1 VEASGRGDGLMEEAL
16 RDERYSRKEGHA
28 MMRFN
33 RRFGA
38 VLTAVAL
45 MVVAG
50 CGGGD
55 DEDGGGSSGQA
66 KTSSNKPVTINW
78 WHIANND
85 PLKTIWKQAAD
96 EYHAAHPNVT
106 IKITVL
112 ENEAFK
118 AKLTTNMQAGK
129 PPDVFQSWGGG
140 TLKEQADAG
149 LVKDITQDA
158 KPWVGT
164 LNEAGVK
171 LYQVDGK
178 QYGIPYNLGVVGF
191 WYNKKHFRKAGID
204 APPTTWDEF
213 LSDVQKLK
221 SAGIT
226 PLAVGEKDKWPGMFW
241 WANLSLRIA
250 GSDAMAK
257 AGEDGSFDG
266 PGFVEAGKQLE
277 RLIDMKP
284 FQPGFLAAPWDGAGG
299 EAATMGN
306 GRAAMD
312 LMGQWAP
319 FTFNANTKDKK
330 GLGDDLGWFAFP
342 TVEGGK
348 SQPTEYFGGGD
359 GFAIGRDAPPEAVD
373 FVKFLVSPPIGSKG
387 GASGA
392 LLPTAKGTESSVKD
406 PNMKSVLDAR
416 GQASFVQLYL
426 DQAYAPAVGQAIN
439 DAVQQL
445 FAGKASPEEV
455 SKKIADAAKAG

>member
-1 VEASGRGDGLMEEAL
+1 MLRYRRPIAGLL
-16 RDERYSRKEGHA
+16 
-28 MMRFN
+28 
-33 RRFGA
+33 
-38 VLTAVAL
+38 VAL
-45 MVVAG
+45 AMVVVAA
-50 CGGGD
+50 CGGSD
-55 DEDGGGSSGQA
+55 NNASTSSSGQKA
-66 KTSSNKPVTINW
+66 SSTKPVTINW

-96 EYHAAHPNVT
+96 QYHAAHPNVT

-140 TLKEQADAG
+140 TLKEQADAS
-149 LVKDITQDA
+149 LVKDISADT
-158 KPWVGT
+158 KPWIGT
-164 LNEAGVK
+164 LNDAGVK

-178 QYGIPYNLGVVGF
+178 QYGVPYNLGVVGV
-191 WYNKKHFRKAGID
+191 WYNKKLFKKAGID

-221 SAGIT
+221 TSGVT

-250 GSDAMAK
+250 GGPAMAK
-257 AGEDGSFDG
+257 AGQDGSFDA
-266 PGFVEAGKQLE
+266 PGFVEAGTQLK
-277 RLIDMKP
+277 RLIDIKP
-284 FQPGFLAAPWDGAGG
+284 FQAGYLAAPWDGAGG

-330 GLGDDLGWFAFP
+330 GLGKDLGWFAFP
-342 TVEGGK
+342 TVNGGK
-348 SQPTEYFGGGD
+348 STPSEYFGGGD

-373 FVKFLVSPPIGSKG
+373 FVKFLVSQQIGDKG

-392 LLPTAKGTESSVKD
+392 ILPTAKGTETSVKD

-416 GQASFVQLYL
+416 GKASFVQLYL
-426 DQAYAPAVGQAIN
+426 DQAYAPAVGQAVN

-455 SKKIADAAKAG
+455 SKKIANAAKAG

>member
-1 VEASGRGDGLMEEAL
+1 MLRYRRPIAGLL
-16 RDERYSRKEGHA
+16 
-28 MMRFN
+28 
-33 RRFGA
+33 
-38 VLTAVAL
+38 VAL
-45 MVVAG
+45 AMLVVAA
-50 CGGGD
+50 CGGD
-55 DEDGGGSSGQA
+55 DNENASTSSSGQKA
-66 KTSSNKPVTINW
+66 SSNKPVTINW

-96 EYHAAHPNVT
+96 QYHAAHPNVT

-140 TLKEQADAG
+140 TLKEQADAS
-149 LVKDITQDA
+149 LVKDISADT
-158 KPWVGT
+158 KPWIGT
-164 LNEAGVK
+164 LNDAGVK
-171 LYQVDGK
+171 LYQLDGK
-178 QYGIPYNLGVVGF
+178 QYGVPYNLGVVGV
-191 WYNKKHFRKAGID
+191 WYNKKLFKEAGID
-204 APPTTWDEF
+204 GPPTTWDEF
-213 LSDVQKLK
+213 LGDVQKLK
-221 SAGIT
+221 SAGVT

-250 GSDAMAK
+250 GGQAMAK
-257 AGEDGSFDG
+257 AGQDGSFDT
-266 PGFVEAGKQLE
+266 PGFVEAGKQLK

-284 FQPGFLAAPWDGAGG
+284 FQAGYLAAPWDGAGG

-330 GLGDDLGWFAFP
+330 GLGKDLGWFGFP
-342 TVEGGK
+342 TVDGGK
-348 SQPTEYFGGGD
+348 STPSEYFGGGD
-359 GFAIGRDAPPEAVD
+359 GFAIGRDAPAEAVD
-373 FVKFLVSPPIGSKG
+373 FVKFLVSQQIGDKG

-392 LLPTAKGTESSVKD
+392 ILPTAKGTESSVKD

-416 GQASFVQLYL
+416 GKASFVQLYL
-426 DQAYAPAVGQAIN
+426 DQAYAPAVGQAVN

-455 SKKIADAAKAG
+455 SKKIANAAKAG

>member
-1 VEASGRGDGLMEEAL
+1 MLRYRRLIAGLLVTLA
-16 RDERYSRKEGHA
+16 
-28 MMRFN
+28 
-33 RRFGA
+33 
-38 VLTAVAL
+38 
-45 MVVAG
+45 MVVVAA
-50 CGGGD
+50 CGGSD
-55 DEDGGGSSGQA
+55 NDNASTGSSGQKA
-66 KTSSNKPVTINW
+66 SSTKPVTINW

-96 EYHAAHPNVT
+96 QYHAAHPNVT

-149 LVKDITQDA
+149 LVKDISADT
-158 KPWVGT
+158 KPWIGT
-164 LNEAGVK
+164 LNDAGVK
-171 LYQVDGK
+171 LYQIDGK
-178 QYGIPYNLGVVGF
+178 QYGVPYNLGVVGV
-191 WYNKKHFRKAGID
+191 WYNKKLFKKAGID
-204 APPTTWDEF
+204 APPSTWDEF

-221 SAGIT
+221 ASGAT

-250 GSDAMAK
+250 GGQAMAK
-257 AGEDGSFDG
+257 AGQDGSFDS
-266 PGFVEAGKQLE
+266 PGFVEAGKQLK

-284 FQPGFLAAPWDGAGG
+284 FQAGYLAAPWDGAGG

-330 GLGDDLGWFAFP
+330 GLGKDLGWFAFP
-342 TVEGGK
+342 TVNGGK
-348 SQPTEYFGGGD
+348 STPSEYFGGGD

-373 FVKFLVSPPIGSKG
+373 FVKFLVSPQIGDKG
-387 GASGA
+387 GESGA
-392 LLPTAKGTESSVKD
+392 ILPTAKGTETSVKD

-416 GQASFVQLYL
+416 GKASFVQLYL
-426 DQAYAPAVGQAIN
+426 DQAYAPAVGQAVN

-455 SKKIADAAKAG
+455 SKKIANAAKAG

>member
-1 VEASGRGDGLMEEAL
+1 MLRYRRLIAGLL
-16 RDERYSRKEGHA
+16 
-28 MMRFN
+28 
-33 RRFGA
+33 
-38 VLTAVAL
+38 VAL
-45 MVVAG
+45 AMVVVAA
-50 CGGGD
+50 CGGSGND
-55 DEDGGGSSGQA
+55 NASTSSSGQKA
-66 KTSSNKPVTINW
+66 SSTKPVTINW

-96 EYHAAHPNVT
+96 QYHAAHPNVT

-140 TLKEQADAG
+140 TLKEQADAS
-149 LVKDITQDA
+149 LVKDISADA
-158 KPWVGT
+158 KPWIGT
-164 LNEAGVK
+164 LNDAGVK
-171 LYQVDGK
+171 LYQIDGK
-178 QYGIPYNLGVVGF
+178 QYGVPYNLGVVGV
-191 WYNKKHFRKAGID
+191 WYNKKLFKKAGID

-221 SAGIT
+221 TSGAT

-250 GSDAMAK
+250 GGQAMAK
-257 AGEDGSFDG
+257 AGQDGSFDT
-266 PGFVEAGKQLE
+266 PGFVEAGKQLK

-284 FQPGFLAAPWDGAGG
+284 FQAGYLAAPWDGAGG

-330 GLGDDLGWFAFP
+330 GLGKDLGWFAFP
-342 TVEGGK
+342 TVDGGK
-348 SQPTEYFGGGD
+348 STPSEYFGGGD

-373 FVKFLVSPPIGSKG
+373 FVKFLVSQQIGDKG
-387 GASGA
+387 GESGA
-392 LLPTAKGTESSVKD
+392 ILPTAKGTETSVKD

-416 GQASFVQLYL
+416 GKASFVQLYL
-426 DQAYAPAVGQAIN
+426 DQAYAPAVGQAVN

-455 SKKIADAAKAG
+455 SKKIANAAKAG